1 VLAKQVTK
9 FDVFKYNIEALN
21 IMMDRNE
28 FQSRTY
34 QRVYQ
39 YLCRHENGTIDRFHY
54 RGKVEGN
61 EINCLDKILR

>member
-1 VLAKQVTK
+1 MLVKQVTE
-9 FDVFKYNIEALN
+9 FVVFKYIIEALN

-39 YLCRHENGTIDRFHY
+39 YLCRHENRTIDRFRY
-54 RGKVEGN
+54 RGKVEGSD
-61 EINCLDKILR
+61 INCLDIILR